1 MPIGIKSLLAFFSCF
16 FKRNC
21 LSRLFNLDLYY
32 NYPYYISYMTH
43 SFMVKHSL
51 KKFFFFFESFIP
63 GVAVCYQQLRITIDV
78 IRTCKCFGIKVRT
91 FLETLINFDFKF
103 WSQSTARRRQQAEYK
118 WTPHTVHNWRY
129 DIYWGLVVYFQK
141 ETSNNK
147 LPYTSNLV

>member
-91 FLETLINFDFKF
+91 FFGDTHKF
-103 WSQSTARRRQQAEYK
+103 WLQILISINCAKKATGRIQVNTTHSTQLKVWHLLRSRCLFSKREFEQ
-118 WTPHTVHNWRY
+118 
-129 DIYWGLVVYFQK
+129 
-141 ETSNNK
+141 
-147 LPYTSNLV
+147 